1 MPAATPTS
9 TWLPISLFISALSLY
24 YSSNSIPS
32 SKWPVIPYMSI
43 SMIVLVLFIAALV
56 IIAVR
61 ATVVTWITVLVL
73 LAFAG
78 NRRKVL
84 VRQGSNI
91 TADITMSVMKTVFKE
106 RSLLA
111 IAFLVLTFIV
121 HIQRG

>member
-1 MPAATPTS
+1 
-9 TWLPISLFISALSLY
+9 
-24 YSSNSIPS
+24 
-32 SKWPVIPYMSI
+32 
-43 SMIVLVLFIAALV
+43 MIVLLVFIAALV
-56 IIAVR
+56 VIAVR

-106 RSLLA
+106 CSFLA
-111 IAFLVLTFIV
+111 IIFLVLTFIV
-121 HIQRG
+121 HIQRLGHKSICQLMDVNCYIHIVHASPSGA